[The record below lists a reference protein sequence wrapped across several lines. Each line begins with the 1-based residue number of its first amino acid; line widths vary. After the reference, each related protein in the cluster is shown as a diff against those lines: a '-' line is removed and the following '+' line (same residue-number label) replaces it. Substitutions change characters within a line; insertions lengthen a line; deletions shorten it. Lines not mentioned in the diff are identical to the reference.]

1 MKFKAED
8 REDGCRRRSHPLL
21 FSNFVTDSAFLHAVM
36 PNLSPTGGLVPL
48 FPWEG
53 WSVNISQRYRLQGI
67 DIPHQSSPV
76 RERANLGNC
85 SPRRLRGGPARA
97 QAARRPQPQLQQA
110 GAAGGGRGPARPAQ
124 VRPHP
129 PADHGRGQQDIFTQC
144 TPQST
149 QMLFAGR
156 EEPDHHDQ
164 PVAELGE
171 RQMWRQPAVNPPLRA
186 RRTEFQQSV
195 KNTKLTTGPRPPAAD
210 KLCSFTG
217 S

>member
-8 REDGCRRRSHPLL
+8 REDGCRRRSRPLL
-21 FSNFVTDSAFLHAVM
+21 FSNFVIDSASRHAVI
-36 PNLSPTGGLVPL
+36 PNLSPAGGLVPL

-144 TPQST
+144 TT
-149 QMLFAGR
+149 
-156 EEPDHHDQ
+156 
-164 PVAELGE
+164 
-171 RQMWRQPAVNPPLRA
+171 VNPDVVCRT
-186 RRTEFQQSV
+186 RRTRSS
-195 KNTKLTTGPRPPAAD
+195 RPT
-210 KLCSFTG
+210 CG
-217 S
+217 